1 MNISLSQLMI
11 DDLNLCQMF
20 LILVVFTS
28 DLNNSYTK
36 CSGFFSLFFSDFFF
50 REVGGGGSDC

>member
-36 CSGFFSLFFSDFFF
+36 CSGFFSLSFSVTFL
-50 REVGGGGSDC
+50 GGGGGVGSDC